1 MENTTISHN
10 RANVRGGGMYHDADA
25 DFKIVNTTIWR
36 NSAPFGGGARRPSS
50 RTSCRASRR
59 SRTR

>member
-25 DFKIVNTTIWR
+25 DFKVVNTTIWR
-36 NSAPFGGGARRPSS
+36 NAAPYGGGLVDRRVGL
-50 RTSCRASRR
+50 RAERSRR